1 MKIVPT
7 KRTDYAIRALV
18 YLAQHEGERVKA
30 AAIGGA
36 MEIPTGFLHQV
47 LRELQRAAFV
57 NAQVSRNGG
66 YALNEPADRISILDV
81 VEALEGPVRTGDCA
95 LRGGPC
101 HWEDVC
107 ALHWAWSSARQA
119 LADRL
124 AEVSVAVVAAD
135 DLALAAGTKPVPA
148 DSHRRKP
155 APQARRTNAP
165 GVMPR
170 VEQ

>member
-18 YLAQHEGERVKA
+18 HLAQHKGQRVKA
-30 AAIGGA
+30 ADIGEA
-36 MEIPTGFLHQV
+36 MKVPTGFLHQV
-47 LRELQRAAFV
+47 LRELQRAGFV

-66 YALNEPADRISILDV
+66 YALNQAAERISILQV
-81 VEALEGPVRTGDCA
+81 IEALEGPVTTGECA

-101 HWEDVC
+101 HWDEVC

-124 AEVSVAVVAAD
+124 AEVTLAGVAAD
-135 DLALAAGTKPVPA
+135 DLALAAGTKPVPT
-148 DSHRRKP
+148 DSHRRRRGPP
-155 APQARRTNAP
+155 AQQATR
-165 GVMPR
+165 
-170 VEQ
+170 